1 MPSGFTSPTAMV
13 GPIGACFMYD
23 SWYVAESFF
32 FADASVAAASPL
44 VAPLFITGVD
54 FQSASFLRYSY
65 SFALPGSPFQSVHFV
80 SPATCCAAWFASHSV
95 GATTPTRFCLT
106 ITCAFGYFVLSTLP
120 TETRV
125 EPSVFGCTTRPCSIP
140 GSLTSVA
147 QFALADTFSLMAELG
162 NDLPITVY

>member
-80 SPATCCAAWFASHSV
+80 SPASCCAAWIASHSV
-95 GATTPTRFCLT
+95 GATTPTRFPFT
-106 ITCAFGYFVLSTLP
+106 MTCEFGYLVLSSLP
-120 TETRV
+120 TDARV
-125 EPSVFGCTTRPCSIP
+125 EPSVLGCTIRPCSIP
-140 GSLTSVA
+140 GRRTSVA
-147 QFALADTFSLMAELG
+147 QSALADTFAWMAELG
-162 NDLPITVY
+162 NDL